1 MFRTSD
7 AVYQSVLMSMAVR
20 TNACCDTLSEKK
32 SEAER
37 FIFFWVAKRI
47 TTANKGKSQCTI
59 AYCLPKALNL

>member
-37 FIFFWVAKRI
+37 FIFF
-47 TTANKGKSQCTI
+47 
-59 AYCLPKALNL
+59 